1 MTQLTERF
9 SQAVVLAL
17 DLHRQQTRKGSE
29 IPYASHLLRVSG
41 MVLEYGGDE
50 ATAIAAM
57 LHDAVEDQG
66 GLDTAARIAQQFGA
80 QVARYVEEVS
90 DTDEDPKPP
99 WQERKDAYLAHLAVA
114 SPQARLI
121 SGCDKLDN
129 LRSMMRAYRQVGPDL
144 WERFH
149 AGRQGSL
156 WYHRE
161 VLRILQSPPVCPVAE
176 ELALALDD
184 FEKLIAERESDF
196 S

>member
-17 DLHRQQTRKGSE
+17 DLHQHQKRKGSD
-29 IPYASHLLRVSG
+29 IPYASHLLRVAG

-66 GLDTAARIAQQFGA
+66 GALTAARIAQQFGG

-99 WQERKDAYLAHLAVA
+99 WQQRKDEYLAHLVHA

-129 LRSMMRAYRQVGPDL
+129 LRSMIRAYRQVGPAL
-144 WERFH
+144 WKRFH
-149 AGRQGSL
+149 GGREGSL

-161 VLRILQSPPVCPVAE
+161 VVRILQSSPHCPVAA
-176 ELALALDD
+176 ELAEALDD
-184 FEKLIAERESDF
+184 FEKLIEETENY
-196 S
+196 